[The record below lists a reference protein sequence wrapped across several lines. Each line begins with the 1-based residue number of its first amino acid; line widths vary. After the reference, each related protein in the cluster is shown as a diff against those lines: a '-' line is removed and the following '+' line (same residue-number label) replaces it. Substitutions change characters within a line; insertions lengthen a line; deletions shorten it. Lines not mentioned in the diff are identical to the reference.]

1 MINYAEIIL
10 YNEND
15 DTVSFELS
23 PTQLQAVCKILGL
36 RTGEQS
42 GTITCFSDASV
53 TRMIDYLNRL
63 TLVQEGD
70 GER

>member
-1 MINYAEIIL
+1 MINYAEITI

-36 RTGEQS
+36 RPGEQP

-53 TRMIDYLNRL
+53 QGMIDYLNRL
-63 TLVQEGD
+63 TLVQD
-70 GER
+70 NNGER